1 MIKIIA
7 VTGGIGSGKSTVCK
21 IIKELGYTVYSA
33 DETYKQMLKNK
44 FFVSG
49 IYKILGIKHNFFN
62 EFNSKE
68 ISKAVFNNKELLEK
82 LNNYTHP
89 KIMKKMLNK
98 SKRQKGIVFNEVP
111 LLFENGYQILYDEVY
126 VVERSLIERVN
137 AVVKRDNSTK
147 SEIEKRIKNQ
157 YNYENLAEI
166 THTLIVN
173 NGSLEELKQTVIS
186 KVNESKNR

>member
-44 FFVSG
+44 FFVSR
-49 IYKILGIKHNFFN
+49 IYKILGIKHNFF
-62 EFNSKE
+62 ESFNSKE
-68 ISKAVFNNKELLEK
+68 ISNAVFNNKKLLEK

-173 NGSLEELKQTVIS
+173 NGSLEELKQTVIN